1 MRAIGIDISKWQ
13 GAFDYQNNI
22 DFIIQK
28 VSEGTAY
35 DDRYWDMLPDVQ
47 EVERR
52 GAYHYFRTAVSP
64 YEQANFFNA
73 GQGGQGFKLLVMD
86 WEGHNNVLDDAG
98 MDAFWIFYQELKSLT
113 TKPIWL
119 YCTEYAFRDLL
130 NHNPKWIEVPLM
142 VARYPGGD
150 VDPQTDDPLF
160 LDIPDVTWI
169 AWQWEGD
176 GNGKGEEYGVS
187 SEDVDMDVF
196 DGTVEE
202 LDECLGTN
210 DVGDITNPDPYDCD
224 MLLGRIVELSTTID
238 NFINGYAED
247 YHGLNS
253 DLSTLENDVGK
264 LRLDAM
270 AGIDGNQI
278 QATANDAD
286 IDTLFETIE
295 NMAVIQRNN
304 GNDIER
310 FADYAGSLD
319 SQVKTLGLGIA
330 ELSKRLETLQQGQ
343 LEIVEDVMAVEGEQ
357 NEFDKWIE
365 AHEGLNNIF
374 EGWADDKIHE
384 LDVAIS
390 NNIEK
395 ITELEKRLDDIVEIM
410 EVQLSQEYL
419 GITNRLDKL
428 ENKTIPECNHS
439 HRKLFSW
446 LFNK

>member
-1 MRAIGIDISKWQ
+1 
-13 GAFDYQNNI
+13 
-22 DFIIQK
+22 
-28 VSEGTAY
+28 
-35 DDRYWDMLPDVQ
+35 
-47 EVERR
+47 
-52 GAYHYFRTAVSP
+52 
-64 YEQANFFNA
+64 
-73 GQGGQGFKLLVMD
+73 
-86 WEGHNNVLDDAG
+86 
-98 MDAFWIFYQELKSLT
+98 
-113 TKPIWL
+113 
-119 YCTEYAFRDLL
+119 
-130 NHNPKWIEVPLM
+130 
-142 VARYPGGD
+142 
-150 VDPQTDDPLF
+150 
-160 LDIPDVTWI
+160 
-169 AWQWEGD
+169 
-176 GNGKGEEYGVS
+176 
-187 SEDVDMDVF
+187 
-196 DGTVEE
+196 
-202 LDECLGTN
+202 
-210 DVGDITNPDPYDCD
+210 
-224 MLLGRIVELSTTID
+224 LSTTID

-247 YHGLNS
+247 CHGLNS
-253 DLSTLENDVGK
+253 DLSTLEVDVGK